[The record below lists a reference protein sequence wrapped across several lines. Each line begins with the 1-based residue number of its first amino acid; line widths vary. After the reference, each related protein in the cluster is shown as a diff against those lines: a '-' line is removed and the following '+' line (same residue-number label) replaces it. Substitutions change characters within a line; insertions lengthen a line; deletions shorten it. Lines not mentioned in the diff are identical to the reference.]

1 MSENYR
7 VTESDGLTRDCIINE
22 AYNLTCTRGKNQMSD
37 VKVDLLTSNKDTV
50 IKQLV
55 NDLVETNNKMH
66 CYREIIYSLIQQNLL
81 PQEIQNMIL
90 DSFNETSIVGD
101 YNQKRK

>member
-1 MSENYR
+1 
-7 VTESDGLTRDCIINE
+7 
-22 AYNLTCTRGKNQMSD
+22 MSD

>member
-7 VTESDGLTRDCIINE
+7 VTESGGLTRDCIINE
-22 AYNLTCTRGKNQMSD
+22 AYNLTCTRGKNQMAH

-55 NDLVETNNKMH
+55 NDLVETNNEMH
-66 CYREIIYSLIQQNLL
+66 CYRERIYSLI
-81 PQEIQNMIL
+81 
-90 DSFNETSIVGD
+90 
-101 YNQKRK
+101 